1 MNYTGD
7 RIVCFLFLETLI
19 SQCYS
24 ILWVAWTNRFSVN
37 KLQRKGSNI
46 SMSAP
51 ESSSLTTQDTESQ
64 QRSEAISST
73 IQQTKHG
80 HNFAQVAGL
89 DHAKQ
94 TLRESLLLPVQ
105 FPGLFQGCR
114 APWRSLL
121 LYGPPGLFII
131 VMFVVLFGSI
141 VKLHIWS
148 NISRGGVHVELCGT
162 LRWKSQ
168 IPQKK
173 SSTNSTKFHIDFS
186 SQIIHLILLVFHVF
200 YRFFT
205 SISRRSP
212 TEQHKKQ
219 YAAKWT

>member
-24 ILWVAWTNRFSVN
+24 ILWVAWTNSFSVN

-51 ESSSLTTQDTESQ
+51 ESSSLATQDTESQ

-141 VKLHIWS
+141 VRLHIWS
-148 NISRGGVHVELCGT
+148 NISRAHQFNTFKHSCD
-162 LRWKSQ
+162 
-168 IPQKK
+168 P
-173 SSTNSTKFHIDFS
+173 
-186 SQIIHLILLVFHVF
+186 
-200 YRFFT
+200 
-205 SISRRSP
+205 
-212 TEQHKKQ
+212 
-219 YAAKWT
+219 